1 LVINSK
7 KTSLTNRKFG
17 KNERLCSKKIIGNL
31 FLSGT
36 VVKKFPFKL
45 IYGCDNS
52 GRTPVKV
59 LVSVPKKIHR
69 RATQRNFI
77 RRKIREAYRLKK
89 HVLYEVAEMG
99 RGTLN
104 IIIIYTASNV
114 YTYAEIEKKIEKIL
128 VELVEKLKENS
139 NFSAGDAD

>member
-1 LVINSK
+1 M
-7 KTSLTNRKFG
+7 TNKKFG

-36 VVKKFPFKL
+36 IVKKFPFKL
-45 IYGCDNS
+45 IYGREAS
-52 GRTPVKV
+52 SQSLVKV

-89 HVLYEVAEMG
+89 HILYESDEIG
-99 RGTLN
+99 QGSLN
-104 IIIIYTASNV
+104 IILIYTASNI

-128 VELVEKLKENS
+128 VELVAKLKENS
-139 NFSAGDAD
+139 NFPAGAAD